1 MLRGL
6 NNNGSEVERHMNVVS
21 GASVEKSTSDEMIGT
36 STAIDGIRCEVECA
50 ARSDAKVLLT
60 GESGVGKDIAARAIH
75 QRSARSH
82 RPFVTINCVSV
93 PDTLLE
99 PELFGHVKGSF
110 TGAYRDRIGLL
121 EAAHGGTVFLDEVCE
136 MSPRMQALLL
146 RFLESGEIQRVGS
159 DRTQSRIDARVL
171 AATNRDPL
179 ELVASKTFREDL
191 YYRLNVIEIRV
202 PPLRARRD
210 DIPLLF
216 DHFLRRCAEAYGMA
230 APVIAPDTMQALVD
244 FEWPGNI
251 RQLKN
256 VAERLIARG
265 PQRPFITIADLPPE
279 VSGGRRAAAAHLM
292 AARPEHSAIEAVFD
306 RMVLHRESFWS
317 AVYPAFMTRDL
328 TRADLRFIVG
338 RGLQETAGSYK
349 MLVDL
354 LNMKPTDYKRFLN
367 FLRKH
372 ECQVPFERYRSV
384 RRRPHATPED
394 GFRAA
399 HIGDG
404 TAPVLDDVIPL
415 SDDVREIP
423 TARH

>member
-1 MLRGL
+1 
-6 NNNGSEVERHMNVVS
+6 MNVVS
-21 GASVEKSTSDEMIGT
+21 GTSVEKPTSENMVGA
-36 STAIDGIRCEVECA
+36 SRAIDLIRSEVDCA

-60 GESGVGKDIAARAIH
+60 GESGVGKDIAARVIH

-99 PELFGHVKGSF
+99 PELFGHVRGSF

-121 EAAHGGTVFLDEVCE
+121 EAANGGTIFLDEVCE

-159 DRTQSRIDARVL
+159 DRTQCHVDARVL
-171 AATNRDPL
+171 AATNRDPV

-191 YYRLNVIEIRV
+191 YYRLNVIEIRI
-202 PPLRARRD
+202 PPLRTRRE

-216 DHFLRRCAEAYGMA
+216 EHFLRRCSDACGI
-230 APVIAPDTMQALVD
+230 PTPTIAPDAMNALMT

-256 VAERLIARG
+256 VAERVIARAPG
-265 PQRPFITIADLPPE
+265 PVIVAADLPPE
-279 VSGGRRAAAAHLM
+279 VAGSQPVASPVM
-292 AARPEHSAIEAVFD
+292 VPRPERAPIEAAFD

-317 AVYPAFMTRDL
+317 VVYPAFMTRDL

-349 MLVDL
+349 MLVEL

-384 RRRPHATPED
+384 RRRPHATHED
-394 GFRAA
+394 EFRAG
-399 HIGDG
+399 HIVDE
-404 TAPVLDDVIPL
+404 TAPVLGDVIPL
-415 SDDVREIP
+415 SDDLSDIV

>member
-1 MLRGL
+1 
-6 NNNGSEVERHMNVVS
+6 MNVVS
-21 GASVEKSTSDEMIGT
+21 GASVEKPTSENMVGA
-36 STAIDGIRCEVECA
+36 SRAIDLIRSEVDCA

-60 GESGVGKDIAARAIH
+60 GESGVGKDIAARVIH

-99 PELFGHVKGSF
+99 PELFGHVRGSF

-121 EAAHGGTVFLDEVCE
+121 EAANGGTVFLDEVCE

-159 DRTQSRIDARVL
+159 DRTQCHVDARVL
-171 AATNRDPL
+171 AATNRDPV

-191 YYRLNVIEIRV
+191 YYRLNVIEIRI
-202 PPLRARRD
+202 PPLRARRE

-216 DHFLRRCAEAYGMA
+216 EHFLRRCADACGIPTPA
-230 APVIAPDTMQALVD
+230 IAPDAMKALIE

-256 VAERLIARG
+256 VAERVIARAPG
-265 PQRPFITIADLPPE
+265 PVIVAADLPPE
-279 VSGGRRAAAAHLM
+279 VAGSQPVAAPVM
-292 AARPEHSAIEAVFD
+292 APRPERAPIEAAFD
-306 RMVLHRESFWS
+306 RMVRHRESFWS
-317 AVYPAFMTRDL
+317 VVYPAFMTRDL

-349 MLVDL
+349 MLVEL

-394 GFRAA
+394 EFRAA
-399 HIGDG
+399 HIVDE
-404 TAPVLDDVIPL
+404 TAPVLGDVIPL
-415 SDDVREIP
+415 SDDLSEIA